1 MNRVR
6 SEYNVSPGARITA
19 TVIPVAV
26 PMALLESQASTM
38 GSIARADVT
47 VSGEAPTALSASVV
61 GTLVTVH
68 VPLAGMIDM
77 DKERARLSAEIDQ
90 LQGPLDALLGRLSN
104 EKFKAKA
111 PPAVVDGERAKAAEW
126 QARLAQL
133 RAKLD
138 QLGA

>member
-1 MNRVR
+1 
-6 SEYNVSPGARITA
+6 
-19 TVIPVAV
+19 
-26 PMALLESQASTM
+26 
-38 GSIARADVT
+38 
-47 VSGEAPTALSASVV
+47 
-61 GTLVTVH
+61 
-68 VPLAGMIDM
+68 MIDM

-90 LQGPLDALLGRLSN
+90 LQAPLDALLGLLSN
-104 EKFKAKA
+104 EKFMAKA